1 MSQYQKTMDD
11 RSVGAF
17 VTKKDKRNY
26 WTILSI
32 LLILGVS
39 SAFGLLVYN
48 NPVPVILLRLFL
60 LCLVDLMLV
69 LPCELL
75 LLVRALR
82 LSPFRVLRVIE

>member
-48 NPVPVILLRLFL
+48 NPVPVTSHSFFHVVSRRLNAIIS
-60 LCLVDLMLV
+60 M
-69 LPCELL
+69 
-75 LLVRALR
+75 
-82 LSPFRVLRVIE
+82 